1 MDLDEFVGDVS
12 SELFCS
18 VCTGVL
24 GGMPRACREGHNF
37 CEECINHWLDD
48 GHGNCPVDCLPLSKD
63 GLFKNRALANMIAEL
78 DVYCSNCGGDGGCS
92 WTGTTSAREQH
103 LSGECELE
111 PVQCPHHG
119 CSIRPL
125 RPSVADHAA
134 GCGHRVV
141 LCGDCGQ
148 QHKHREGDSHRAD
161 ECPEALVECP
171 NECPTS
177 PFARK
182 SVQVHLDDCPLQ
194 PVNCPH
200 DGCGERVQ
208 RLSVADHSARCGHR
222 LVSCRLFVA
231 ACLGSP
237 KCAGAPTV
245 GYLGGA

>member
-48 GHGNCPVDCLPLSKD
+48 GHGNCPVDRLPLSKD

-78 DVYCSNCGGDGGCS
+78 DVYCSNRGGDGGCS

-111 PVQCPHHG
+111 PVQCPHNG

-141 LCGDCGQ
+141 SCGDCGQ

-194 PVNCPH
+194 PIWA
-200 DGCGERVQ
+200 
-208 RLSVADHSARCGHR
+208 RLSVQVH
-222 LVSCRLFVA
+222 LL
-231 ACLGSP
+231 
-237 KCAGAPTV
+237 
-245 GYLGGA
+245 